1 MTRRTT
7 VERRAYFGDT
17 DSGGVVHHAAYVH
30 WFEHARTEWIH
41 ERGGCLEDW
50 IRAGVVFVVARMEV
64 RYVSPVRLDD
74 VVRVSAEL
82 ERLRGSVAVF
92 AQEAS
97 LGGKTMCAARM
108 TLVCV
113 DLDSGRPVPV
123 PDELRMHLE

>member
-41 ERGGCLEDW
+41 ERGGSLEDW
-50 IRAGVVFVVARMEV
+50 TKAGVVFVVARMEV
-64 RYVSPVRLDD
+64 KYIAPVRLDE
-74 VVRVSAEL
+74 VVSVSAEL
-82 ERLRGSVAVF
+82 VRLKGSVAVF

-97 LGGKTMCAARM
+97 RGGKPVCSARL

-113 DLDSGRPVPV
+113 DLESGRPVPV
-123 PDELRMHLE
+123 PDGLKKFLA